1 MIFGMEPFVTGL
13 AVLFCA
19 LSVPIKKISVPCNY
33 YNEIIVNIQF
43 IKKLK
48 STIPCFDISFNQ

>member
-13 AVLFCA
+13 SVLFCA
-19 LSVPIKKISVPCNY
+19 LSVAIKKISVPCNY